1 MPNFTQIFSEL
12 FSSTHGQVTVFDV
25 NGESFT
31 HDNLAKVAAWAS
43 DAINPTLDLVTDEGE
58 AIGIFIAGNPDVV
71 EPSPSLRVEGG
82 MVYLIAG
89 DPILA
94 QRTGLHLCP
103 LKTLLDHTDGTG
115 ALTGLVRYAVDDV
128 DLNTPG
134 GQVNIK
140 LMNGRNRQEQQ
151 GKWKPI
157 SSTFRQFCDIL
168 RDHKVGEKDGP
179 CFLQGESA
187 DGARKSSAQIA
198 NHILGVD
205 LDSGAPLVDVIKTIE
220 QNGLEAVVYTTHSHM
235 KDTTQVKRDH
245 FMKVMDTSEAEPDLI
260 RQYLMEWKGILP
272 DIVDNIEVLDD
283 AYHTAEGV
291 VILVKHNPMPKF
303 RAVFPLSEG
312 FVFAKRG
319 GSQQDAI
326 LEWKER
332 YAGFCTDL
340 KFFFDEKCVDPARLF
355 YLPRHRKTD
364 TAFGS
369 WLIVGDTL
377 DLDKF
382 SRVKVNRKRR
392 KPGKPSGPQNA
403 FTDVGGDH
411 DDGYDDADRYITE
424 KGFNLRRWSSKYA
437 RKFEVETMLAQV
449 VGDDFIRDP
458 RQSGK
463 PGTHVECPF
472 EAEHS
477 SFGGGGTF
485 VVNAGDNQADGFD
498 GGFTFT
504 CVHAACIGRD
514 RLDMLKEL
522 LEQDVITEN
531 NLTDTEFL
539 VQTEEDEAENNELN
553 ESITPSSS
561 DLKQPEAAPLNEE
574 EQALK
579 DMNERYAVLIGK
591 NSVSVLMEPEEPG
604 GDYQILA
611 EQSFNLL
618 ERNRTVLRFPSK
630 GEPKAIQMSHEW
642 LAWEHR
648 RLFKGMNFYPAGD
661 APPGIYNTFNGWS
674 TKSIPGDWGT
684 LQHHLLNNI
693 CEGYECRNEYFLT
706 WLADMVQNPGH
717 KAGVATVLTG
727 AKGCGKSKMFD
738 WMRVLLGRYAVKIS
752 QADGITGKFNAHHEN
767 KILIVGDEAVRSID
781 SRTDAVIKDMITS
794 PVMQIE
800 GKGRDQRL
808 VNSCSRLAM
817 ISNDEHVVRATL
829 DERRYFVL
837 HCGDGNIQDQRFF
850 AELDREM
857 LNGGVEAM
865 MYDLMHH
872 VPKNGWA
879 SLRRPPITPY
889 LRNQQALTL
898 NALDRFIVEL
908 VREEGYVSEDGVHID
923 LHETSARTHSCL
935 SLRTAA
941 NDYQKTEPLSERV
954 RADYTA
960 LCIAAKRM
968 LGASEGMG
976 ERDGNRGRMVIFP
989 PLRDAR
995 KYLSQN
1001 HGIEITPP
1009 PEIEPDKRGNVVAL
1023 HRKAG

>member
-1 MPNFTQIFSEL
+1 MPTYSQLIREL
-12 FSSTHGQVTVFDV
+12 FAEANGQITITDR
-25 NGESFT
+25 NGRTFT
-31 HDNLAKVAAWAS
+31 HDNPTALGAWAA
-43 DAINPTLDLVTDEGE
+43 DALDPVLDLVTDEGE
-58 AIGIFIAGNPDVV
+58 AVGLFVPGNAKVV
-71 EPSPSLRVEGG
+71 EPQPSLTLDHG
-82 MVYLIAG
+82 MIYLVDG
-89 DPILA
+89 TPVSG
-94 QRTGLHLCP
+94 QESGFHMCP
-103 LKTLLDHTDGTG
+103 LDIFLDGEG
-115 ALTGLVRYAVDDV
+115 EV
-128 DLNTPG
+128 DLMRLSWFLPSEVKIVTPG
-134 GQVNIK
+134 SRCEIT
-140 LMNGRNRQEQQ
+140 LMNGRNRQEGQ
-151 GKWKPI
+151 GKWKPL
-157 SSTFRQFCDIL
+157 SSTFGQFSDAL
-168 RDHKVGEKDGP
+168 RAHKVGEKDGP

-205 LDSGAPLVDVIKTIE
+205 LDSGAPLADVIKTI
-220 QNGLEAVVYTTHSHM
+220 QQHGLEAVIYTTHSHM
-235 KDTTQVKRDH
+235 KDTTQIKRDH
-245 FMKVMDTSEAEPDLI
+245 FMKVMDTSEAKPDLI
-260 RQYLMEWKGILP
+260 RTYLMEWKGILP
-272 DIVDNIEVLDD
+272 HIVENIEVLDD
-283 AYHTAEGV
+283 AHHTAEGV
-291 VILVKHNPMPKF
+291 VILAKHNPIPKF

-364 TAFGS
+364 TQFGS
-369 WLIVGDTL
+369 WAIAGDAL

-382 SRVKVNRKRR
+382 SRIKVNRKRR
-392 KPGKPSGPQNA
+392 KPGQASGPQNA
-403 FTDVGGDH
+403 FTAVG
-411 DDGYDDADRYITE
+411 DDDEDDADRYITE
-424 KGFNLRRWSSKYA
+424 TGFNLRRWSSKYA
-437 RKFEVETMLAQV
+437 TKFEVETMLEQV

-458 RQSGK
+458 RRSGK

-504 CVHAACIGRD
+504 CVHAACTGRD

-522 LEQDVITEN
+522 LEQNVITEA
-531 NLTDTEFL
+531 NLTDTDFL
-539 VQTEEDEAENNELN
+539 VEMDKEDEGVKA
-553 ESITPSSS
+553 ITPSSS
-561 DLKQPEAAPLNEE
+561 DINQPSPAPLSEE
-574 EQALK
+574 EQVLT
-579 DMNERYAVLIGK
+579 DLNERYAVLIGK
-591 NSVSVLMEPEEPG
+591 NSVSVLMEPEESG
-604 GDYQILA
+604 GQYQILS

-618 ERNRTVLRFPSK
+618 ERNRTVLRFPAK
-630 GEPKAIQMSHEW
+630 GEPKSIQMSQEW
-642 LAWEHR
+642 LAWGQR
-648 RLFKGMNFYPAGD
+648 RLFKGMNFYPEGN
-661 APPGIYNTFNGWS
+661 APSGIYNTFNGWS
-674 TKSIPGDWGT
+674 TRAISGEWGT
-684 LQHHLLNNI
+684 LKHHLLNNI
-693 CEGYECRNEYFLT
+693 CEGHECRDEYFRT
-706 WLADMVQNPGH
+706 WLADIVQNPGE

-727 AKGCGKSKMFD
+727 AKGCGKSKAFD

-752 QADGITGKFNAHHEN
+752 QADGITGKFNAHQED
-767 KILIVGDEAVRSID
+767 KLLLVGDEAVRSID
-781 SRTDAVIKDMITS
+781 SRTDAIIKDMITS
-794 PVMQIE
+794 RVVQIE
-800 GKGRDQRL
+800 GKGRDQRE
-808 VNSCSRLAM
+808 VNNFMRLAM
-817 ISNDEHVVRATL
+817 LSNDDHVVRATL

-837 HCGDGNIQDQRFF
+837 RCGDGNIQDQKFF

-857 LNGGVEAM
+857 RNGGVEAM

-889 LRNQQALTL
+889 LRNQQVLTL
-898 NALDRFIVEL
+898 NALDRFIVDL

-923 LHETSARTHSCL
+923 LHNSSARTHSCHA
-935 SLRTAA
+935 LRIAA

-968 LGASEGMG
+968 LGASDAMG
-976 ERDGNRGRMVIFP
+976 ERDGNRGRLITFP
-989 PLRDAR
+989 PLREAR

-1009 PEIEPDKRGNVVAL
+1009 PEIELDKHTNVVTF